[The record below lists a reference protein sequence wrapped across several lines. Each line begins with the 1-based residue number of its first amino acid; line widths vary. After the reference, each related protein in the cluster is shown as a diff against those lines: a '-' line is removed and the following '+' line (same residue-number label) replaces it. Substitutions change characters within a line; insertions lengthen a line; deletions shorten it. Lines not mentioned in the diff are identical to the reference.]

1 MKKIYVFLFLVA
13 LIKVAAD
20 AQVIYIDNSG
30 VQASYD
36 STLFVKHS
44 DAEIKYKSI
53 SANQITLLPSL
64 FLDRYNLNSKYI
76 MSLESEK
83 LLQNFYLEAGI
94 SKSGHLLLNKELNLN
109 DF

>member
-44 DAEIKYKSI
+44 DAEIKYKIHLTSCRVD
-53 SANQITLLPSL
+53 
-64 FLDRYNLNSKYI
+64 FYI
-76 MSLESEK
+76 K
-83 LLQNFYLEAGI
+83 N
-94 SKSGHLLLNKELNLN
+94 
-109 DF
+109 